1 MRRRAISRLSLALL
15 ALPLTSV
22 WAQPV
27 PPEPPQAT
35 LPPVIVR
42 PETEATPTQPA
53 PSPEPAIGS
62 GLSSSGASD
71 AGSSTNFDSAASSS
85 DIGFGDAFPSLSGQ
99 SFGSATLDPGGLNGL
114 LRGETSLFDTPN
126 AGTIVDQEL
135 ISEKSAPDMFRTLQ
149 NEVGVLMQ
157 QTARGQAS
165 PFIRGLTGE
174 QVLVL
179 IDGVRMNNAILR
191 AGPNQYF
198 NTVDPGQVERIEVIR
213 GSQSLLWGSDAI
225 GGAINIVTRGADPNR
240 GDYTGGSFTQYFST
254 ADSGSYT
261 RANVEGWI
269 QDQGLFAGGSYLN
282 VRDLDR
288 GGGIGRQPFTNYDQ
302 YAGDIKY
309 NKVLADDQLLTFA
322 FSHFVQR
329 DLPRSDRFLPF
340 VLGPPTNSPR
350 PTFFDPQ
357 QRDLAY
363 IRWQGLSDTN
373 PLFDAYSFTASYS
386 LTREGLVEL
395 RSPTQEEQGKFRDD
409 TSGFQLTL
417 ARDAGDFGRIS
428 YGADYYYDDIDSSKF
443 RVNPQNPAQAPS
455 TRVPQFPD
463 DAIADRLGTFLYWD
477 VPLTDRLS
485 ANTGVRYENANMSA
499 TPQFT
504 INNVNQDIFF
514 QRTYQDWI
522 SSVGLVYEVND
533 EFNLVGGV
541 YEGYRAPTLDDL
553 TANKTFL
560 QNAQSSP
567 NLGSLNVQPENSWT
581 YEVGFKRDGDRLRY
595 QVMQW
600 WMQLDNYIARSVD
613 NAGNVFLDNHNA
625 YLYGTE
631 ADAEYLLQDGWALYG
646 NAWYTFGRDETLNE
660 PFSRIPPL
668 QGTLGLRW
676 RDASRRNYF
685 DVYTWLVDRQDR
697 YASVNLTD
705 SRFPQGGTPGY
716 ATLNLRVGH
725 AFGPCDRQRISLV
738 LENITDKYYRVLGS
752 GVDGAGFNAIL
763 GYQTEW

>member
-1 MRRRAISRLSLALL
+1 MRRRAIRRLSLAIFV
-15 ALPLTSV
+15 LPVSTI
-22 WAQPV
+22 WAQSV
-27 PPEPPQAT
+27 PPEPAT
-35 LPPVIVR
+35 PTMPPVIVR
-42 PETEATPTQPA
+42 PETESAPMEPTPTG
-53 PSPEPAIGS
+53 EPAMGS
-62 GLSSSGASD
+62 GLPTGSAPAAPTSPPFNGA
-71 AGSSTNFDSAASSS
+71 AASANLGNAS
-85 DIGFGDAFPSLSGQ
+85 AFPSLSEQ
-99 SFGSATLDPGGLNGL
+99 AFGSSTLDPGGLNGL
-114 LRGETSLFDTPN
+114 LRGETSLFDTPS
-126 AGTIVDQEL
+126 AGTIVDREL
-135 ISEKSAPDMFRTLQ
+135 INEKSAPDMFHALQ

-191 AGPNQYF
+191 GGPNQYF

-213 GSQSLLWGSDAI
+213 GSQSVLWGSDAI

-240 GDYTGGSFTQYFST
+240 GDYTGGSFTQYFSS
-254 ADSGSYT
+254 ADSGSYS
-261 RANVEGWI
+261 RANVEGWV
-269 QDQGLFAGGSYLN
+269 QDQGIFAGGSYFN

-288 GGGIGRQPFTNYDQ
+288 GGDFGRQPFTNYDQ

-309 NKVLADDQLLTFA
+309 NKALSENQLLTFA

-329 DLPRSDRFLPF
+329 DLPRSDRFSPF
-340 VLGPPTNSPR
+340 VLGPPANTPR
-350 PTFFDPQ
+350 PTYFDPQ

-363 IRWQGLSDTN
+363 VRLQGLSDTC
-373 PLFDAYSFTASYS
+373 PLFDAYTFTASYS

-409 TSGFQLTL
+409 NTGFQLTL
-417 ARDAGDFGRIS
+417 ARDAGDFGRVS
-428 YGADYYYDDIDSSKF
+428 YGADYYYDDLDSSKF
-443 RVNPQNPAQAPS
+443 RVNPQTPAQAPS
-455 TRVPQFPD
+455 SRVPQFPD
-463 DAIADRLGTFLYWD
+463 DAISDRLGTFAYWD
-477 VPLTDRLS
+477 VDLTDRLA
-485 ANTGVRYENANMSA
+485 ANAGVRYENANMSA

-522 SSVGLVYEVND
+522 SSIGLVYKVND
-533 EFNLVGGV
+533 ELNLVGGV

-567 NLGSLNVQPENSWT
+567 NLGSLNVQPEHSWT
-581 YEVGFKRDGDRLRY
+581 YEIGFKRNGDRLRY

-613 NAGNVFLDNHNA
+613 NAGNVFLDNHDA

-631 ADAEYLLQDGWALYG
+631 ADAEYLLDHGWAAYG
-646 NAWYTFGRDETLNE
+646 NAWYTFGRDDTLNE

-685 DVYTWLVDRQDR
+685 DIYTWLVDRQDR

-705 SRFPQGGTPGY
+705 SRFPQGGNPGY
-716 ATLNLRVGH
+716 ATLNLRAGH
-725 AFGPCDRQRISLV
+725 AFGDDLRHRVSVV
-738 LENITDKYYRVLGS
+738 LENITDKYFRVLGS